1 MHLFGP
7 LKFCT
12 FFFANW

>member
-7 LKFCT
+7 LKFCK
-12 FFFANW
+12 FCFANW